1 MNKEKQE
8 KLTQFLKENPELQ
21 KKLNNLAKENSNS
34 LNQQAAA
41 LLSGAGIEIS
51 VDDLKVPTDELS
63 EDELKSVAGG
73 GGCGCFLGGYGSG
86 DYLEC
91 TCEGYG
97 QGGVNGNG
105 ICEIGGCVCPVA
117 GAGATNWEG
126 YWEKISK
133 ESQGSK

>member
-34 LNQQAAA
+34 FNQQAAT

-63 EDELKSVAGG
+63 EDELMAISGG
-73 GGCGCFLGGYGSG
+73 GDPWWL
-86 DYLEC
+86 
-91 TCEGYG
+91 
-97 QGGVNGNG
+97 
-105 ICEIGGCVCPVA
+105 
-117 GAGATNWEG
+117 W
-126 YWEKISK
+126 
-133 ESQGSK
+133 